1 MMSWQYPPEF
11 FTRNQ
16 PWIDMNGKI
25 DPYDFFIQADQA
37 PKPHTPDRLELELIS
52 IRKHNNYIYQG

>member
-1 MMSWQYPPEF
+1 
-11 FTRNQ
+11 
-16 PWIDMNGKI
+16 MNGKI